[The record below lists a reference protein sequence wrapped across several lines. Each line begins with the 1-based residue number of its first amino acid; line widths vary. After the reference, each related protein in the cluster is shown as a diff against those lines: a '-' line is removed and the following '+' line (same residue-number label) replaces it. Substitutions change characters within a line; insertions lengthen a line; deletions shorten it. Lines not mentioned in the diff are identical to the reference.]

1 MKDSVLNRREMKK
14 KARSALKL
22 NYFACIAVC
31 FIMVFLAGEYSTTV
45 QGISMWDMTHVADLK
60 YSPEQKKEIVQDMVA
75 NGLTAEETDKKWH
88 INNVDAVKKWKKT
101 FEDFGLEGLNSKE
114 VTFFGTTG
122 DGSTINTLLGA
133 FSITKSA
140 KERLELSASVKGSTI
155 GEILPVFDNFER
167 ALAAETEDTNYK
179 AGVEMIFKQFG
190 DMLTKLGVEIIDP
203 IGQTFDPNIANAV
216 NQIEDENLGENEVAQ
231 VFQKGYKI
239 GDKVIRYAMVV
250 VANP

>member
-1 MKDSVLNRREMKK
+1 MRKEKKNENEEKLEEEVL
-14 KARSALKL
+14 
-22 NYFACIAVC
+22 
-31 FIMVFLAGEYSTTV
+31 
-45 QGISMWDMTHVADLK
+45 
-60 YSPEQKKEIVQDMVA
+60 EQ
-75 NGLTAEETDKKWH
+75 TAEENAEQTSDETADAETETAQEDAAAEEKEPELTEEEKLRKELEESKDKYLRLMAEYDNFRKR
-88 INNVDAVKKWKKT
+88 
-101 FEDFGLEGLNSKE
+101 
-114 VTFFGTTG
+114 
-122 DGSTINTLLGA
+122 
-133 FSITKSA
+133 SA
-140 KERLELSASVKGSTI
+140 KERLDLSATVKGNTI

>member
-1 MKDSVLNRREMKK
+1 MENDKELEQQEAAEDTAKEQVSEQSGDVSEQ
-14 KARSALKL
+14 AAQEEETAAEQETQPEPSEEEKL
-22 NYFACIAVC
+22 
-31 FIMVFLAGEYSTTV
+31 
-45 QGISMWDMTHVADLK
+45 
-60 YSPEQKKEIVQDMVA
+60 KKELEESKDKDLRLM
-75 NGLTAEETDKKWH
+75 AEYDNFRKR
-88 INNVDAVKKWKKT
+88 
-101 FEDFGLEGLNSKE
+101 
-114 VTFFGTTG
+114 
-122 DGSTINTLLGA
+122 
-133 FSITKSA
+133 SA
-140 KERLELSASVKGSTI
+140 KERLELSATVKGNTI

>member
-1 MKDSVLNRREMKK
+1 MNKERQANDLSKEKEMENEEKLEEEVLE
-14 KARSALKL
+14 
-22 NYFACIAVC
+22 
-31 FIMVFLAGEYSTTV
+31 E
-45 QGISMWDMTHVADLK
+45 
-60 YSPEQKKEIVQDMVA
+60 
-75 NGLTAEETDKKWH
+75 TAEESAEQTSEETADAEAETAQEDAAAEEKEPELTEEEKLKKELEESKDKYLRLMAEYDNFRKR
-88 INNVDAVKKWKKT
+88 
-101 FEDFGLEGLNSKE
+101 
-114 VTFFGTTG
+114 
-122 DGSTINTLLGA
+122 
-133 FSITKSA
+133 SA
-140 KERLELSASVKGSTI
+140 KERLDLSATIKGNTI

>member
-1 MKDSVLNRREMKK
+1 MKLKK
-14 KARSALKL
+14 RKKGRNANVTEEEILEQQAEEEQ
-22 NYFACIAVC
+22 AEQTEEQAADTEQ
-31 FIMVFLAGEYSTTV
+31 AGTEDAAPEEELT
-45 QGISMWDMTHVADLK
+45 
-60 YSPEQKKEIVQDMVA
+60 PEQKLE
-75 NGLTAEETDKKWH
+75 AELADQKDKYLRLMAEYDNFRKR
-88 INNVDAVKKWKKT
+88 
-101 FEDFGLEGLNSKE
+101 
-114 VTFFGTTG
+114 
-122 DGSTINTLLGA
+122 
-133 FSITKSA
+133 SA
-140 KERLELSASVKGSTI
+140 KERLDLSATIKGNTI

>member
-1 MKDSVLNRREMKK
+1 MGSKK
-14 KARSALKL
+14 KNKNEQELEQELTEEKVTPS
-22 NYFACIAVC
+22 
-31 FIMVFLAGEYSTTV
+31 GEETCGTEAEKAEAQTGQESPDE
-45 QGISMWDMTHVADLK
+45 QA
-60 YSPEQKKEIVQDMVA
+60 PEQNKAPEPTEEEKLRKELDESKDKYLRLM
-75 NGLTAEETDKKWH
+75 AEYDNFRKR
-88 INNVDAVKKWKKT
+88 
-101 FEDFGLEGLNSKE
+101 
-114 VTFFGTTG
+114 
-122 DGSTINTLLGA
+122 
-133 FSITKSA
+133 SA
-140 KERLELSASVKGSTI
+140 KERLELSATVKGNTI

>member
-1 MKDSVLNRREMKK
+1 MDINEEKVINEDTAEQTAQAEEEQAQVS
-14 KARSALKL
+14 
-22 NYFACIAVC
+22 
-31 FIMVFLAGEYSTTV
+31 GEEQPEEQKPAEEELT
-45 QGISMWDMTHVADLK
+45 
-60 YSPEQKKEIVQDMVA
+60 PEQKLQ
-75 NGLTAEETDKKWH
+75 AELDEQKDKYLRLMAEYDNFRKR
-88 INNVDAVKKWKKT
+88 
-101 FEDFGLEGLNSKE
+101 
-114 VTFFGTTG
+114 
-122 DGSTINTLLGA
+122 
-133 FSITKSA
+133 SA
-140 KERLELSASVKGSTI
+140 KERLELSATVKGNTI

>member
-1 MKDSVLNRREMKK
+1 MNKERQANDLSKEKEMENEEKLEEEVLE
-14 KARSALKL
+14 
-22 NYFACIAVC
+22 
-31 FIMVFLAGEYSTTV
+31 E
-45 QGISMWDMTHVADLK
+45 
-60 YSPEQKKEIVQDMVA
+60 
-75 NGLTAEETDKKWH
+75 TAEECAEQTSEETADAEAETAQEDAAAEEKEPELTEEEKLKKELEESKDKYLRLMAEYDNFRKR
-88 INNVDAVKKWKKT
+88 
-101 FEDFGLEGLNSKE
+101 
-114 VTFFGTTG
+114 
-122 DGSTINTLLGA
+122 
-133 FSITKSA
+133 SA
-140 KERLELSASVKGSTI
+140 KERLDLSATIKGNTI

-190 DMLTKLGVEIIDP
+190 EMLTKLGVEIIDP

-216 NQIEDENLGENEVAQ
+216 NQIEDDNYGENEVAQ

>member
-1 MKDSVLNRREMKK
+1 MENDKELEQQEAAEDTAKEQVSEQSGDVSEQAAQEEETAAEQETQSEPSEEEKLKKELEESKDKYLRLMAEYDNFRK
-14 KARSALKL
+14 RSAK
-22 NYFACIAVC
+22 A
-31 FIMVFLAGEYSTTV
+31 
-45 QGISMWDMTHVADLK
+45 
-60 YSPEQKKEIVQDMVA
+60 
-75 NGLTAEETDKKWH
+75 
-88 INNVDAVKKWKKT
+88 
-101 FEDFGLEGLNSKE
+101 
-114 VTFFGTTG
+114 
-122 DGSTINTLLGA
+122 
-133 FSITKSA
+133 
-140 KERLELSASVKGSTI
+140 RLELSATVKGNTI

>member
-1 MKDSVLNRREMKK
+1 MENDKELEQQEAAEDTAKEQVSEQSGDVSEQ
-14 KARSALKL
+14 AAQEEETAAEQETQSEPSEEEKL
-22 NYFACIAVC
+22 
-31 FIMVFLAGEYSTTV
+31 
-45 QGISMWDMTHVADLK
+45 
-60 YSPEQKKEIVQDMVA
+60 KKELEESKDKYLRLM
-75 NGLTAEETDKKWH
+75 AEYDNFRKR
-88 INNVDAVKKWKKT
+88 
-101 FEDFGLEGLNSKE
+101 
-114 VTFFGTTG
+114 
-122 DGSTINTLLGA
+122 
-133 FSITKSA
+133 SA
-140 KERLELSASVKGSTI
+140 KERLELSATVKGNTI

-190 DMLTKLGVEIIDP
+190 YMHTKLGVEIIDP

>member
-1 MKDSVLNRREMKK
+1 MNKEKEMENEEKLEEEVLE
-14 KARSALKL
+14 
-22 NYFACIAVC
+22 
-31 FIMVFLAGEYSTTV
+31 E
-45 QGISMWDMTHVADLK
+45 
-60 YSPEQKKEIVQDMVA
+60 
-75 NGLTAEETDKKWH
+75 TAEESAEQTSEETAEAQQENAETAAEEKEPELTEEEKLKKELEESKDKYLRLMAEYDNFRKR
-88 INNVDAVKKWKKT
+88 
-101 FEDFGLEGLNSKE
+101 
-114 VTFFGTTG
+114 
-122 DGSTINTLLGA
+122 
-133 FSITKSA
+133 SA
-140 KERLELSASVKGSTI
+140 KERLDLSATIKGNTI

>member
-1 MKDSVLNRREMKK
+1 MSKEKK
-14 KARSALKL
+14 MENEEKL
-22 NYFACIAVC
+22 DEEVVEETSEENTQEAS
-31 FIMVFLAGEYSTTV
+31 EET
-45 QGISMWDMTHVADLK
+45 ADAQQ
-60 YSPEQKKEIVQDMVA
+60 ENAETA
-75 NGLTAEETDKKWH
+75 AEEKEPELTEEEKLRKELDESKDKYLRLMAEYDNFRKR
-88 INNVDAVKKWKKT
+88 
-101 FEDFGLEGLNSKE
+101 
-114 VTFFGTTG
+114 
-122 DGSTINTLLGA
+122 
-133 FSITKSA
+133 SA
-140 KERLELSASVKGSTI
+140 KERLDLSATIKGNTI